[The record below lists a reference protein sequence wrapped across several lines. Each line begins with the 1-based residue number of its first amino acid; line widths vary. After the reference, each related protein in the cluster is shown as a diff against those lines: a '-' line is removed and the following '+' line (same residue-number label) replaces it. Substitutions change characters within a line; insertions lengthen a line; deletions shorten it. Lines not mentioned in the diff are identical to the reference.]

1 MSDNYNYPGNEN
13 GNDNSGN
20 GNNMQPVWSSDDR
33 YQTHQSDYVYSQG
46 NNPQNHNPKEKKQ
59 REKKS
64 GGFFRKAAMTI
75 CLGLFFGLFAGVGFY
90 AVTQF
95 SDLLPSKEKEQPAVS
110 GQLETTA
117 ESDEE
122 SKSGIR
128 LSDTDKVT
136 VVSSDV
142 TSVVEEVM
150 PAMVSIINNYTETS
164 TNFFGQSF
172 SQEAAS
178 SGSGI
183 IVAESETELLIV
195 TNHHVVKEAKQL
207 DVTFIDGETAV
218 AQIKGMNS
226 GMDLAVIA
234 IPLESLK
241 QETKDAIMIAALGDS
256 ATLKLG
262 EPVVAIGNAL
272 GYGQSVTAGIVSAL
286 DREVTLDDGS
296 KNQFIQ
302 TDAAINPGNSG
313 GALLNVKGE
322 VVGIN
327 SSKIGATAVE
337 GICYAIP
344 ISAAKPIIS
353 ELMLKETRNKV
364 EEDQKGYLGISM
376 QTVPAEYTRM
386 YKTPSGVFV
395 LEVTKDSPAEA
406 AGLTYGD
413 IIVEFEGEKISTY
426 QDLQN
431 IIQYYSVGSE
441 VEITVKRLKGGEY
454 QTETLKVTLG
464 SWPKE

>member
-1 MSDNYNYPGNEN
+1 MSENYNYPGNEN
-13 GNDNSGN
+13 GNE
-20 GNNMQPVWSSDDR
+20 NNDRQSVWNSDDR
-33 YQTHQSDYVYSQG
+33 YQTHQSDYVYGQE
-46 NNPQNHNPKEKKQ
+46 NNSMDPGRKERRN

-64 GGFFRKAAMTI
+64 GGFFKKAVTAV

-172 SQEAAS
+172 SQDAAS

-241 QETKDAIMIAALGDS
+241 QETKDAIVIASLGDS
-256 ATLKLG
+256 AGLKLG

-286 DREVTLDDGS
+286 DREVTMDDGS

-322 VVGIN
+322 VIGIN

-376 QTVPAEYTRM
+376 QTVPAEYTQM

-395 LEVTKDSPAEA
+395 LEVTKGSPAEA

-431 IIQYYSVGSE
+431 IIQYYGAGSE
-441 VEITVKRLKGGEY
+441 VEITVKRLRGGEY
-454 QTETLKVTLG
+454 QTETLKVTLAN
-464 SWPKE
+464 WPKE